1 MQENI
6 DFLVTEQNNPSTRQ
20 IDQCDTRAI
29 LELINR
35 EDQSVPFAVAGEL
48 DHIARAVDGIVERI
62 KKGGRLIYFGAGT
75 SGRLGVLDASEC
87 LPTFGVSLDL
97 VSGVI
102 AGGDMALREPIEGAE
117 DDEQL
122 AYADVDAKNIGPG
135 DAVVGITASGRTP
148 YVLAVLRTAK
158 ERGALTIGVCNNK
171 KSRLGQVADITIEA
185 ETGAEVVMG
194 STRMKAGTA
203 QTLVLNMLSTC
214 SMIKLGKVYKNYMVD
229 LCATNQKLMARSVRM
244 IRLLTDVPEQTA
256 AQALADA
263 DGRLKVAILML
274 KGGISSDKAAQ
285 LLEEN
290 NDVLRLAIEML

>member
-203 QTLVLNMLSTC
+203 QKLVLNMLSTC